1 MNKFTCMALA
11 LAPVVCMS
19 SYASDEVAAQDA
31 LKGVI
36 TELTTL
42 VSGSKD
48 KELVTLVDELDA
60 LLAKV
65 TPDILAK
72 LAPLNDEQRMMII
85 GSLAQAPELAALME
99 ASQALNES
107 KAAATLAPIISGEN
121 PAVATEVLPYA
132 SKIKLI
138 DIVANLTKIAI
149 GLGADKMGLQ
159 MATAMD
165 EACDDC
171 ESEDTCE
178 SDDEM

>member
-1 MNKFTCMALA
+1 MNKYACMALA

-19 SYASDEVAAQDA
+19 SYASDDVAAQDA
-31 LKGVI
+31 LKGALS
-36 TELTTL
+36 ELTTL
-42 VSGSKD
+42 VSASKD

-72 LAPLNDEQRMMII
+72 LEPLTDEQRMMII
-85 GSLAQAPELAALME
+85 GSIAQSPELVALME
-99 ASQALNES
+99 ASQSLEQS
-107 KAAATLAPIISGEN
+107 KTAATLAPILSGEN
-121 PAVATEVLPYA
+121 PASAAVLLPYA

-159 MATAMD
+159 MASAM
-165 EACDDC
+165 EEESGYCEPEDDC
-171 ESEDTCE
+171 ESEE
-178 SDDEM
+178 EM